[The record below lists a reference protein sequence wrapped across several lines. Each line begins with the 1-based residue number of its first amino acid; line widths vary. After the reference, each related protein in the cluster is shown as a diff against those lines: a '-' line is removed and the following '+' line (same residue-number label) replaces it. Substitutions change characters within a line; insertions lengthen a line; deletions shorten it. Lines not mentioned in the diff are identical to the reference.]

1 VTSPAATRAATPWWV
16 RDHGREDGFLVAYF
30 CMEFGLSERLPVYS
44 GGLGVLAGD
53 HLKAAGDL
61 GVPLVGVGL
70 LYRLG
75 YFRQAIDG
83 EGQEE
88 RYVGFDPEAAGLALE
103 RGADGEPLTVSVELG
118 GEEVAARIWR
128 ADVAGVRLYL
138 LDSDLPANSEEGRA
152 VTDVLYGGDR
162 EHRLRQELLLGVGG
176 PRALAALGIAPSVFH
191 VNEGHAAFLALER
204 LRVAVEEA
212 GRPRDEALAA
222 MRASTVF
229 TTHTPVP
236 AGNERFDP
244 ALVRGYVGALT
255 ERAGFTWP
263 ELAELG
269 RVPGDEE
276 FSLTP
281 LALRTAG
288 FANGVSQLHGEV
300 ARALWREL
308 PGASPIGAVT
318 NGVHFRSWVGR
329 EIIDLLAGAGVELE
343 APPGEQGWERAVG
356 LDREALAAA
365 LARQRRTLVESI
377 GAPGLS
383 PGALTIGFARRF
395 ATYKRAGLLFSDPD
409 RLRALLHDPER
420 PVQLVVA
427 GKAHPHD
434 AGGKELI
441 RLVLD
446 YARAHAEGSSVV
458 FLPDYDIA
466 LARLIVQ
473 GVDVWLNTP
482 RRPQEACGTSGMK
495 AALNGALNL
504 STLDGWWAE
513 AYRPEIGWAI
523 GGEDL
528 ADDAQQDAADAR
540 ELYRVLEDEV
550 VPAFADAAA
559 WLDRVAASI
568 SRVGSRFGAD
578 RMVREYTERYY
589 LPAHRLA
596 RG

>member
-1 VTSPAATRAATPWWV
+1 VTSPAATRAGTPWWV
-16 RDHGREDGFLVAYF
+16 RDHNGEEGFLVAYF
-30 CMEFGLSERLPVYS
+30 CMEFGINERLPVYS

-88 RYVGFDPEAAGLALE
+88 HYVALEPETAGLVLE
-103 RGADGEPLTVSVELG
+103 RGKDGRPLTVSVELA
-118 GEEVAARIWR
+118 GEEVRAQIWR
-128 ADVAGVRLYL
+128 TDEAGVPLFL
-138 LDSDLPANSEEGRA
+138 LDSDVPGNSENGRA

-162 EHRLRQELLLGVGG
+162 EHRLRQEVLLGVGG
-176 PRALAALGIAPSVFH
+176 PRALAALELEPSVFH
-191 VNEGHAAFLALER
+191 VNEGHAAFLPLER
-204 LRVAVEEA
+204 LRVAVEEG

-222 MRASTVF
+222 VRASTVF

-244 ALVRGYVGALT
+244 ELVRRYVGQFA
-255 ERAGFTWP
+255 ERAGFSRP
-263 ELAELG
+263 ELQELG
-269 RVPGDEE
+269 RVPGDDL
-276 FSLTP
+276 FGLTP
-281 LALRTAG
+281 LALRTAAY
-288 FANGVSQLHGEV
+288 ANGVSQLHTEV
-300 ARALWREL
+300 ARQMWSGLDD
-308 PGASPIGAVT
+308 GAPIDAIT
-318 NGVHFRSWVGR
+318 NGVHFGSWISPA
-329 EIIDLLAGAGVELE
+329 IIDLLAGAGVELA
-343 APPGEQGWERAVG
+343 APPGEQGWERAPT
-356 LDREALAAA
+356 LDREALRAA
-365 LARQRRTLVESI
+365 LSQQKRTLVDAI

-383 PGALTIGFARRF
+383 PNALTIGFARRF
-395 ATYKRAGLLFSDPD
+395 ATYKRAGLLFSDRE
-409 RLRALLHDPER
+409 RLRALLHDSER
-420 PVQLVVA
+420 PLQIVVA
-427 GKAHPHD
+427 GKAHPAD

-441 RLVLD
+441 RLVLEH
-446 YARAHAEGSSVV
+446 ARADAGGSRVV

-466 LARLIVQ
+466 LARLLVQ

-528 ADDAQQDAADAR
+528 DDDAAQDDADAR
-540 ELYRVLEDEV
+540 ELYRLLEQEV
-550 VPAFADAAA
+550 VPAYADTAG
-559 WLDRVAASI
+559 WLERVAASI
-568 SRVGSRFGAD
+568 SSVGGRFGAD
-578 RMVREYTERYY
+578 RMVREYTERCY
-589 LPAHRLA
+589 LPAR
-596 RG
+596 RRR